1 MTTLVEQ
8 EAADSEARAKLYRE
22 QRQARL
28 AYQTKLHASLAGDPA
43 AFRVL
48 YDHWSPL
55 FDWLAESEAPPVES
69 QDELDPLGISDQVN
83 VGR

>member
-1 MTTLVEQ
+1 MTVEQ
-8 EAADSEARAKLYRE
+8 EVADSEARAKLYRE

-43 AFRVL
+43 AYRAL
-48 YDHWSPL
+48 YDHWLPL
-55 FDWLAESEAPPVES
+55 FDWLAERDEPPVDS
-69 QDELDPLGISDQVN
+69 QDELDPLGISGQVN